1 MGEKL
6 MFDLQLNAAGQQFMQ
21 QLDELCRLSVR
32 VGFQAGDTEEDGTPL
47 TNIAYWNEHGTMN
60 KDGSV
65 HSPARPFMHD
75 SVQNNMEKISDMC
88 ASAAKQVG
96 TGKGS
101 AQQALEGIGVKMVSL
116 VQKEIRNGDFAA
128 NAPSTIRAKGSSKPL
143 IDSGRMCQSVTFVI
157 KEADKE

>member
-75 SVQNNMEKISDMC
+75 SVQNNIEKTSHLCTSPANQLVTSKM
-88 ASAAKQVG
+88 S
-96 TGKGS
+96 T
-101 AQQALEGIGVKMVSL
+101 QQSLEGIGVKMVSL

-143 IDSGRMCQSVTFVI
+143 IDSGRMRQSVTFVI

>member
-6 MFDLQLNAAGQQFMQ
+6 TFDLQLNAAGQQFMQ

-75 SVQNNMEKISDMC
+75 SVQNKDR
-88 ASAAKQVG
+88 K
-96 TGKGS
+96 
-101 AQQALEGIGVKMVSL
+101 
-116 VQKEIRNGDFAA
+116 
-128 NAPSTIRAKGSSKPL
+128 
-143 IDSGRMCQSVTFVI
+143 SVV
-157 KEADKE
+157 